1 MVHMLR
7 VDGEFFSCLHIFSG
21 FQSCTQYFMDTCQ
34 IACIF
39 FYPTACDKLAVL
51 SSDLARSMKVEGQNE
66 RRRHD
71 VPPPPKKKNLG
82 SLKSC
87 LGHFQAGL
95 LII

>member
-1 MVHMLR
+1 MLR
-7 VDGEFFSCLHIFSG
+7 VGGVFFSCLHIFFS
-21 FQSCTQYFMDTCQ
+21 FQSCTTQFFMDICY

-39 FYPTACDKLAVL
+39 FCPTACDKLAVL

-71 VPPPPKKKNLG
+71 VPPKKNLG
-82 SLKSC
+82 ALKSC